1 MTSIDNT
8 HDLPQF
14 FLTRCIFVK
23 IRNKKLIFQ
32 AYIGQRSRAGKNTC
46 ADAGAISNGHQEKDA
61 LHRNGAT
68 DAHPPNRATNS
79 HRNGATDTH
88 LNGATNT
95 HRNGY
100 RSHANGGSK

>member
-23 IRNKKLIFQ
+23 IRKNLIFQ
-32 AYIGQRSRAGKNTC
+32 AYIGQRSRAGKITS
-46 ADAGAISNGHQEKDA
+46 ADAGAICNGHQEKDA

-68 DAHPPNRATNS
+68 DAHRNS
-79 HRNGATDTH
+79 AANTHHNGATDTH
-88 LNGATNT
+88 RNGATNT

>member
-1 MTSIDNT
+1 MWMQYMLVIYMAS
-8 HDLPQF
+8 
-14 FLTRCIFVK
+14 FLLLFSDFYYK
-23 IRNKKLIFQ
+23 
-32 AYIGQRSRAGKNTC
+32 AYIGQRSRAAKITS
-46 ADAGAISNGHQEKDA
+46 ADAGAISNEHQEKDA

-68 DAHPPNRATNS
+68 DAHPNRATNS